1 MKQLLHC
8 KQCPFSK
15 WIWQKVCDVSFW
27 TLLELS
33 WQYTICLYAIVRKW
47 ELDKRMDC
55 EAQSVAITVPAITI
69 FSWHISDTT
78 RPKFDNLC
86 SFGFSVSSHNSWL
99 NQTLLKR
106 GTRIFHINQK
116 LKTFKK
122 LVYLAWLRSRESSF
136 YYSHS
141 EIFFSHLRKDN
152 AEVKV

>member
-1 MKQLLHC
+1 MPLFEMDLAKSMWCVFLDAVG
-8 KQCPFSK
+8 
-15 WIWQKVCDVSFW
+15 IIM
-27 TLLELS
+27 
-33 WQYTICLYAIVRKW
+33 TIYAIAIVLKW

-122 LVYLAWLRSRESSF
+122 TFFIWLDWEVGKVVFIIRIPKYSLAILE
-136 YYSHS
+136 
-141 EIFFSHLRKDN
+141 KTMQ
-152 AEVKV
+152 K